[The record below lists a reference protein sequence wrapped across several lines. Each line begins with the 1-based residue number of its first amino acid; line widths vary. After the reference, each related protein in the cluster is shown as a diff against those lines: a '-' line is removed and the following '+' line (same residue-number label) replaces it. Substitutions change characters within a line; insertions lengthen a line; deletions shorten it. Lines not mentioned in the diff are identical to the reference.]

1 MPKIQTTMTGS
12 WFRTEEISGLLRIE
26 NCLKGEIPETYS
38 EQLLLAETRAIHD
51 QLHPDGN
58 SRGLDWISNG
68 EQRKAGYA
76 VYLPNRFEGFS
87 KSEKVTIPVLPT
99 FIEEMEESNPKSL
112 EARKQHDNSFSAAK
126 IESKLEYVGD
136 ASAKR
141 EAEAAKKIASAEGAK
156 RIFVPSP
163 SPGVVT
169 ICFPRTNVYRT
180 HEEYLFSIAKEMRK
194 EYEAILSTGVDLQI
208 DSPDLAM
215 AKQRGVPDI
224 DFFEVLP
231 RHVDAINESIS
242 GLPRERIR
250 VHYCYGNWIGSHK
263 FDADYRRVL
272 PEITRLEAGTI
283 VGEMANPHHEGDA
296 LILEEYIIENAW
308 PTNTRFAIGVIDV
321 KTPVVETPETV
332 AARIERV
339 ANIEKLDSKL
349 ILAGTDCGFETFAG
363 FGNVSYPVGKLKL
376 KALVE
381 GAALAS
387 RRLGL
392 D

>member
-1 MPKIQTTMTGS
+1 MSKIQTTMTGS
-12 WFRTEEISGLLRIE
+12 WFRTEEISRLLRTE
-26 NCLKGEIPETYS
+26 NCPTGEIHERYS
-38 EQLLLAETRAIHD
+38 HELSLAETRAIRD
-51 QLHPDGN
+51 QLHPAGN

-87 KSEKVTIPVLPT
+87 KSEKATIPVLPT

-112 EARKQHDNSFSAAK
+112 EERKQKNNSFAAPM
-126 IESKLEYVGD
+126 IESKLEYVGE

-141 EAEAAKKIASAEGAK
+141 EAEAAMKIANSEGAN

-169 ICFPRTNVYRT
+169 ICFPRTVVYRT

-215 AKQRGVPDI
+215 AKQRGVANV

-231 RHVDAINESIS
+231 LHVDAINESIK
-242 GLPRERIR
+242 GLPSERIR
-250 VHYCYGNWIGSHK
+250 VHYCYGNWVGSHK
-263 FDADYRRVL
+263 FDADYRKIL
-272 PEITRLEAGTI
+272 PEIMRLKVGTI
-283 VGEMANPHHEGDA
+283 VGEMGNPHHEGDA
-296 LILEEYIIENAW
+296 LILEEYLEENEW
-308 PTNTRFAIGVIDV
+308 PNDTKFAMGVIDV

-332 AARIERV
+332 ATRIERV
-339 ANIEKLDSKL
+339 ARIEKFDPQLL
-349 ILAGTDCGFETFAG
+349 IAGTDCGFETFAG

-381 GAALAS
+381 GAALTT

-392 D
+392 K